1 MPGLSPKLPL
11 SIDEVDGFA
20 TTKNFKQVARQNLKM
35 IVLTNPG
42 ERVMIPGFGVGL
54 RTYIFE
60 NASNSLFETIRQ
72 KIREQVALY
81 APYVSIR
88 SIQFSQEK
96 TDFNFVELD
105 PSSESNFVGITINYS
120 IPKAFISD
128 TLVLEI

>member
-20 TTKNFKQVARQNLKM
+20 TTKNFQQVARQNLKM

-72 KIREQVALY
+72 NIRQQVALY
-81 APYVSIR
+81 APYVSIKFR
-88 SIQFSQEK
+88 MDLASFGNVDYDKDYSSIDVYLWS
-96 TDFNFVELD
+96 
-105 PSSESNFVGITINYS
+105 
-120 IPKAFISD
+120 
-128 TLVLEI
+128 

>member
-1 MPGLSPKLPL
+1 MPGFSPKLPL

-20 TTKNFKQVARQNLKM
+20 TTKNFQQVARQNLKM

-60 NASNSLFETIRQ
+60 NASSSLFETIRQ
-72 KIREQVALY
+72 RIRQQVSIY
-81 APYVSIR
+81 APYISIR

-105 PSSESNFVGITINYS
+105 PSSESNFVGITINFS
-120 IPKAFISD
+120 IPAIGASEMLQFTI
-128 TLVLEI
+128 